1 MREPGFE
8 TLCQHAG
15 EDPTR
20 YLGAVVPPIYQ
31 ASLFTSPDC
40 DTFVHRAERHP
51 QVYDYTRV
59 ANPTTD
65 ILQAKIAA
73 IEHCEA
79 ARCFASGDA
88 AVAATI
94 LHCVGAGD
102 HVVAVD
108 TVYGPTKAIL
118 SNYLARFQVSTTF
131 VPGTEVDDFA
141 RAIQPNTRLIFLES
155 PSTMVFRLQDI
166 RAVTA
171 LAKERNIVTALDNSW
186 CSPYFQNP
194 ADMGVDLVIHSATKY
209 LGGHSDLV
217 AGVVAGARTHVDA
230 IASRE
235 GSLLGS
241 ILDPFAAWLMLR
253 GLRTL
258 ALRMER
264 HQSNALAVARF
275 LEQHPRVSRVHYPG
289 LPSHPQYELGR
300 RQMRGTSGLMSFELK
315 DATRED
321 VFRVLDRLR
330 YFRIGVSW
338 GGFESLALP
347 VRFPAPP
354 SPPECWG
361 ARIHVGLETVEDLL
375 EDLDNALAED

>member
-40 DTFVHRAERHP
+40 DTFVHRAERYP

-88 AVAATI
+88 AVAAAI

-315 DATRED
+315 DATRQD

>member
-1 MREPGFE
+1 LREPGFE

-40 DTFVHRAERHP
+40 DTFVHRAERYP

-88 AVAATI
+88 AVAAAI

>member
-1 MREPGFE
+1 M
-8 TLCQHAG
+8 
-15 EDPTR
+15 
-20 YLGAVVPPIYQ
+20 PPIYQ

-40 DTFVHRAERHP
+40 DTFVHRAERYP

-88 AVAATI
+88 AVAAAI